1 MEFKKNVIYQVNYAL
16 IAEYPDNAN
25 IFSMDGIDE
34 YAKDVSD
41 LGFYGCDCMQI
52 SKRYKQT

>member
-1 MEFKKNVIYQVNYAL
+1 MIYQVNYAL

-41 LGFYGCDCMQI
+41 LGFYGAIVCRYL
-52 SKRYKQT
+52 KRYKQT